1 MEQTKELL
9 FANGSYL
16 MVMLD
21 DLPNHE
27 KINNY
32 IKNIKN
38 LHITIKYNPL
48 LNDIELYN
56 LEKLGETVNVL
67 TKSISISEKNIIRI
81 DVDIML
87 FNNNT
92 ILNKLDNGV
101 CHITINVPNKYKPID
116 ANYFEPIEIYEYT
129 HVLKGIYCLMDS
141 KNHMLIFNL

>member
-32 IKNIKN
+32 IKNIKI

-48 LNDIELYN
+48 LNDIELYH

-101 CHITINVPNKYKPID
+101 CHITINVPYEYKPID
-116 ANYFEPIEIYEYT
+116 ANYFEPIEIYEYI

-141 KNHMLIFNL
+141 KNHMPIFNL